1 MIRRILALLV
11 IVSAPLAAQDRRD
24 EALYYP
30 GSFNWTF
37 LREHPA
43 GGRLFNAFDYGH
55 AILYERLVTLDSTAA
70 SRTLAK
76 DYRFLVDDLLVH
88 PPRFGVSEEAVAPTY
103 AKLAW
108 PAMAMFDRAH
118 ILHRQL
124 YDVYADRSM
133 TRPAQH
139 ALVEELTDRYLA
151 DSAMAFTGVLK
162 SMALMD
168 GQPFSQRF
176 KREHPDFNGL
186 IWAYH
191 WLQVG
196 LYEPLMVASDAAEA
210 EAGVARVIDGF
221 WAMVRTPGGYPATMP
236 MTVQVS
242 PTFAREHPRATAI
255 FDNLH
260 SMHDII
266 SDVLAHPTWS
276 RGEQRAEI
284 LRQLAEFRD
293 GTQNLEMGGG
303 GHVH

>member
-1 MIRRILALLV
+1 MTRILALLLLV
-11 IVSAPLAAQDRRD
+11 GATPLAAQDTRD

-30 GSFNWTF
+30 GRFNWTF
-37 LREHPA
+37 LKEYPE

-55 AILYERLVTLDSTAA
+55 AILYERLLTLDSADATQA
-70 SRTLAK
+70 LAR
-76 DYRFLVDDLLVH
+76 DHRYLVDDLLVR
-88 PPRFGVSEEAVAPTY
+88 PPRFGVSEEAVAPQY

-133 TRPAQH
+133 TRAEQH

-151 DSAMAFTGVLK
+151 DSATAFTGVLK

-168 GQPFSQRF
+168 GQAFSQRF
-176 KREHPDFNGL
+176 KREHPEFNGL

-196 LYEPLMVASDAAEA
+196 LYEPLLLAESEA
-210 EAGVARVIDGF
+210 EARAGVRRVIAGF
-221 WAMVRTPGGYPATMP
+221 WEMVRTPGGYPATMP
-236 MTVQVS
+236 MTAQVS
-242 PTFAREHPRATAI
+242 PTFAARHPRAAAI

-266 SDVLAHPTWS
+266 SDILAHPEWS
-276 RGEQRAEI
+276 RAGKRAEI

-293 GTQNLEMGGG
+293 GDKNLEME

>member
-1 MIRRILALLV
+1 VKRSLALLV
-11 IVSAPLAAQDRRD
+11 LASATPLAAQDTRD

-37 LREHPA
+37 LKEYPE

-55 AILYERLVTLDSTAA
+55 AILYERLTTLDSADAA
-70 SRTLAK
+70 QALAR
-76 DYRFLVDDLLVH
+76 DYRFLTEDLLVR

-103 AKLAW
+103 AKLMW

-124 YDVYADRSM
+124 YDIYADRSM
-133 TRPAQH
+133 SRSEQH
-139 ALVEELTDRYLA
+139 ALAEELTDRYLA
-151 DSAMAFTGVLK
+151 ERDMAFVGVLK

-196 LYEPLMVASDAAEA
+196 LYEPLLVANTEA
-210 EAGVARVIDGF
+210 EAREGVQRVIAGF
-221 WAMVRTPGGYPATMP
+221 WDMVRNPAVGYPTTMP
-236 MTVQVS
+236 MTAQVS
-242 PTFAREHPRATAI
+242 PTFAKAHPRAAAI

-266 SDVLAHPTWS
+266 SDVLAHPEWS
-276 RGEQRAEI
+276 RAEKRAEI
-284 LRQLAEFRD
+284 VRQLVEFRD
-293 GTQNLEMGGG
+293 GSGNLESA

>member
-1 MIRRILALLV
+1 M
-11 IVSAPLAAQDRRD
+11 PLAAQDRRD

-30 GSFNWTF
+30 GGFNWTF
-37 LREHPA
+37 LSTYPE

-55 AILYERLVTLDSTAA
+55 AILYERLLTLDSADATRA
-70 SRTLAK
+70 LAR
-76 DYRFLVDDLLVH
+76 DYRYLVDDLLVR
-88 PPRFGVSEEAVAPTY
+88 PPRLGVAEEAVAPQY

-108 PAMAMFDRAH
+108 PAMVMFDRAH
-118 ILHRQL
+118 VLHRQL

-133 TRPAQH
+133 SRERQH
-139 ALVEELTDRYLA
+139 ALVEALTDRYLA
-151 DSAMAFTGVLK
+151 DTASAFTGVLK

-176 KREHPDFNGL
+176 KREHPEFNGL

-196 LYEPLMVASDAAEA
+196 LYEPLLAADTEA
-210 EAGVARVIDGF
+210 EARAGVQRVIAGF
-221 WAMVRTPGGYPATMP
+221 WEMVRTPGGYPATMP
-236 MTVQVS
+236 MTAQVS
-242 PTFAREHPRATAI
+242 PTFAKAHPRAAAI

-266 SDVLAHPTWS
+266 SDVLANPAWS
-276 RGEQRAEI
+276 RAEKRAEI

-293 GTQNLEMGGG
+293 GGSNLEMGGG